1 LHRLAVI
8 KHAVHFYL
16 CKKIQKC
23 GERKKISVV
32 VTTPRESHD
41 EENCEEETRSFVTQ
55 AKKQQLDQRYVA
67 IGDL

>member
-1 LHRLAVI
+1 MPFIFIFAKNTEMWR
-8 KHAVHFYL
+8 
-16 CKKIQKC
+16 
-23 GERKKISVV
+23 EKKISVV